1 MIAKLVLG
9 LLLLT
14 GQIPKNDPNGVW
26 QAESGSKYNIKA
38 NGSDLKVTIV
48 PNSNPKFIEYQ
59 VDLALEKDETG
70 NVVDPNTYKGTGHF
84 VAKMQT
90 GKECKVDIEWRVTV
104 VQPTRIFGSATNA
117 VVDSNTCEVR
127 TKDLVQLDLK
137 KVQ

>member
-1 MIAKLVLG
+1 MIAKLLLG

-26 QAESGSKYNIKA
+26 QADSGSKYNIKA
-38 NGSDLKVTIV
+38 TASDVKITIV

-59 VDLALEKDETG
+59 VNLTLEKDETG
-70 NVVDPNTYKGTGHF
+70 NVIDPNTYKGTGYF

-90 GKECKVDIEWRVTV
+90 GKECKVDTEWRITV
-104 VQPTRIFGSATNA
+104 VQSTRIFGSATNV

-127 TKDLVQLDLK
+127 QKDLVQLDLK